1 MKGKIAVWIAIGIMV
16 LLSWSSFF
24 LPEEIAVQW
33 NSEGV
38 SGTAGP
44 WIVGIFPLLG
54 AAWHFLYT
62 LPKREAD
69 CRDIP
74 YLMIPLL
81 LLAVEGI
88 IVSNALEIIRVEQID
103 KNRKLKLYKM
113 ENIFFL

>member
-44 WIVGIFPLLG
+44 WIVGIPWY
-54 AAWHFLYT
+54 A
-62 LPKREAD
+62 
-69 CRDIP
+69 C
-74 YLMIPLL
+74 
-81 LLAVEGI
+81 
-88 IVSNALEIIRVEQID
+88 
-103 KNRKLKLYKM
+103 
-113 ENIFFL
+113 